1 MERGATVLMMPRT
14 LQQRLSF
21 FVLLPVAILLLGMGA
36 TGFFYARTKLL
47 DQWGE
52 AAVLRL
58 ERAAHQVDM
67 RLNIPKIWLN
77 LYRQISEK
85 PYSGWIQG
93 DIIEQLKG
101 VEGVSRVILNR
112 LEKSR
117 HAEDPV
123 SHYADSGYNLFPDTS
138 HNSTHGVGQHAISI
152 EVSPSCQATCDAGL
166 TVSLISNIKNNE
178 QESIGSVEA
187 VMPFD
192 YLIETV
198 KSTGWWQSNEVFLV
212 DLNGRILAATSP
224 EYRRRLGETGDLLEL
239 KALEAI
245 KEKSLG
251 IVFGPGFPVFEIF
264 GFYRLQEAPWTLVM
278 IAPAKEILSPMI
290 SFRNYYLI
298 FGLSSV
304 LSILLLIRWVTGKT
318 VAAIKV
324 VSIAAGKL
332 ANGDFGQT
340 LSVNGQDEVGE
351 LTASF
356 NAMSHQLEERMHL
369 KESLN
374 LAKEVQQNLLPQ
386 RSINFC
392 GRDIAGKSL
401 YCDDTGGDYYD
412 FLQFPELGETRIG
425 VAVGD
430 VAGHGISA
438 ALLMTTTRAL
448 LRSRIIRPGTLSQI
462 VGDVNRLLGVDTAL
476 SGNFMT
482 LFFMVIDCKNKL
494 IQWVRA
500 GHDAA
505 VVYDPATDSFRELGG
520 SGMALGVDDEWLYQ
534 EYQQACCT
542 GNEII
547 LIGTDGI
554 WETENPMGERFGKE
568 RLRQIIRQ
576 WRRSS
581 SSEMIEAVLSA
592 ITDFRQT
599 SVQADDITLVVIKG
613 RGPFFVLD
621 KATQYC
627 YESGRMNYES

>member
-1 MERGATVLMMPRT
+1 MDRGEAGLMMLRT

-21 FVLLPVAILLLGMGA
+21 FVLLPVAVLLLGMGA
-36 TGFFYARTKLL
+36 AGFFYARNKLL

-67 RLNIPKIWLN
+67 RLNMPKIWLE
-77 LYRQISEK
+77 LYQRTSEK
-85 PYSGWIQG
+85 PYAGWIQN
-93 DIIEQLKG
+93 DIIEQLKA
-101 VEGVSRVILNR
+101 VEGVSRVTLNR
-112 LEKSR
+112 VWNTVPS
-117 HAEDPV
+117 AVPTP
-123 SHYADSGYNLFPDTS
+123 HYADFGSDLFPDDS
-138 HNSTHGVGQHAISI
+138 HMGMHGVGRHGITI

-166 TVSLISNIKNNE
+166 TVSLISELKNNS
-178 QESIGSVEA
+178 QENIGSLEA

-198 KSTGWWQSNEVFLV
+198 KSTGWWQSNEAFLV

-224 EYRRRLGETGDLLEL
+224 EGRRQLGETGDVLEL
-239 KALEAI
+239 KAFEAI

-251 IVFGPGFPVFEIF
+251 IVFGPGFPVFEVF

-278 IAPAKEILSPMI
+278 IAPAEEILSPMI

-298 FGLSSV
+298 IGLASV
-304 LSILLLIRWVTGKT
+304 LSILLLIRWVTGKI
-318 VAAIKV
+318 VAAIKE

-332 ANGDFGQT
+332 ANGDFGQA
-340 LSVNGQDEVGE
+340 LSVNSRDEVGE
-351 LTASF
+351 LTSSF
-356 NAMSHQLEERMHL
+356 NAMAHQLEERMRL
-369 KESLN
+369 KESLD

-386 RSINFC
+386 QSINFC
-392 GRDIAGKSL
+392 GLDIAGKSL

-412 FLQFPELGETRIG
+412 FLQFPELGENRIG

-448 LRSRIIRPGTLSQI
+448 LRSRIIRPGNLSQI

-482 LFFMVIDCKNKL
+482 LFVMVIDCKNKW
-494 IQWVRA
+494 IQWVKA

-505 VVYDPATDSFRELGG
+505 EVYDPVSDSFRELGG
-520 SGMALGVDDEWLYQ
+520 SGMALGVDDAWN
-534 EYQQACCT
+534 YQQYLEPGCT

-554 WETENPMGERFGKE
+554 WETENPLGERFGKE
-568 RLRQIIRQ
+568 RLRQIIRR
-576 WRRSS
+576 WCRSS
-581 SSEMIEAVLSA
+581 SSYMIEAVFSA
-592 ITDFRQT
+592 ISDFRQT
-599 SVQADDITLVVIKG
+599 SVQADDITLVVVKG
-613 RGPFFVLD
+613 R
-621 KATQYC
+621 
-627 YESGRMNYES
+627 